1 MLDERGLPC
10 RAVVLTGGA
19 SHMPFVTE
27 IAQRVFEGCAVVR
40 EQNPSI
46 TVARGLSIIGDTDLR
61 APQLLEGLV
70 KEIEAQ
76 GLRRY
81 DELINIGCAE
91 PMANKAF
98 QVMMEYLRT
107 I

>member
-1 MLDERGLPC
+1 MKRMLDERGLPC

-61 APQLLEGLV
+61 APQLLDERTVCRAMLQSPRLTA
-70 KEIEAQ
+70 AQ
-76 GLRRY
+76 TLKNLASNR
-81 DELINIGCAE
+81 
-91 PMANKAF
+91 
-98 QVMMEYLRT
+98 
-107 I
+107 